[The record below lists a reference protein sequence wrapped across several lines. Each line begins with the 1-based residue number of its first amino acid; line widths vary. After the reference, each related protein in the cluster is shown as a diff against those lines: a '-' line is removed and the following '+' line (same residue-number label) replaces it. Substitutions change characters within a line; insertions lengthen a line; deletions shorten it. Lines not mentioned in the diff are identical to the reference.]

1 MRSRLPIFLSL
12 CLGLGCGAV
21 KAQDLK
27 PEQRLEAIRSALL
40 DAAMKSHVRVSSTSW
55 TDSRGA
61 LMELNRFSSE
71 IKLRELQID
80 QYKKTAGVDSAELSA
95 RSLKSA
101 APLGCDAPQ
110 ARSPI
115 RHVMRV
121 SLDVASTIA
130 PAHQYLAQKI
140 GFAARQQVLKE
151 STQTRHWRLMTDSA
165 YKRSYERMVFGQG
178 EEAVQWSLQLS
189 ILPARINLSSKE
201 DPAFVLVWQA
211 KAGPNKPVWFGAQNL
226 LFVSTIPSGYG
237 TPKLELDIL
246 STIETTVANMVKEL
260 DKQLACDPQTF
271 AVEKSEDGL
280 LVLQAGR
287 TSGLRVGDQIV
298 LADSRVLPRRGIE
311 PGALDAVVL
320 AEVKSVTD
328 YQSEIRP
335 VAGKKQNYQG
345 DWVAWPF
352 IY

>member
-1 MRSRLPIFLSL
+1 M
-12 CLGLGCGAV
+12 
-21 KAQDLK
+21 
-27 PEQRLEAIRSALL
+27 
-40 DAAMKSHVRVSSTSW
+40 
-55 TDSRGA
+55 
-61 LMELNRFSSE
+61 
-71 IKLRELQID
+71 
-80 QYKKTAGVDSAELSA
+80 
-95 RSLKSA
+95 
-101 APLGCDAPQ
+101 
-110 ARSPI
+110 
-115 RHVMRV
+115 
-121 SLDVASTIA
+121 
-130 PAHQYLAQKI
+130 
-140 GFAARQQVLKE
+140 
-151 STQTRHWRLMTDSA
+151 
-165 YKRSYERMVFGQG
+165 
-178 EEAVQWSLQLS
+178 
-189 ILPARINLSSKE
+189 
-201 DPAFVLVWQA
+201 WQA

-298 LADSRVLPRRGIE
+298 LADSRVLPRRVIE